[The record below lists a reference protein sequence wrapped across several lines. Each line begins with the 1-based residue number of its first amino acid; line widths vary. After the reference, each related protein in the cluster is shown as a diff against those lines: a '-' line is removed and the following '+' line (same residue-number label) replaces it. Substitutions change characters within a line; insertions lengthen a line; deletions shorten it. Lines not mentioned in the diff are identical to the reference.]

1 MDNAPPADSMPTA
14 VPRILAIDPG
24 TRYMGVAVLEGTEL
38 IYYSPYEPPL
48 NC

>member
-1 MDNAPPADSMPTA
+1 MPTA